1 MTKRIFR
8 SICFVAMGVF
18 AASVVLFMC
27 VLYGY
32 FSDVQKSQLKTQTNF
47 VAQAVANEGID
58 YFDGLN
64 TEEYRITWVG
74 SDGKVLYDN
83 QSDSDEM
90 ENHLEREEIRE
101 AFAKGFGES
110 SRYSVTL
117 MERALYCAVRLPD
130 GTVIRLSVLQ
140 NTLLTLFFGMT
151 QPICII
157 IAIAFILSLVF
168 ASRLS
173 RQIVKPLNELNLDEP
188 LGNDGYDEL
197 SPLLR
202 RIDSQQKQ
210 IRLQNDKLLQKQKE
224 FDAVTE
230 NMTEGIIL
238 LNVKGTVL
246 GINRA
251 AIRLFGTS
259 YSCIGQHILSV
270 HRSTEIFD
278 LLQKAENG
286 LNAEERI
293 TLAGGRY
300 QLLVNPVI
308 SGGVLSG
315 SVLLAIDIT
324 EKEKTEQM
332 RREFTANVSHELK
345 TPLHTIAGSAEL
357 LLNGIVQEEDRKSFY
372 NRIYGEAQRMIR
384 LVEDIIRLSHLD
396 EGGEN
401 MKREE
406 VDLYALAAEVIQ
418 ELSAEAESAGITMSL
433 EGESSEIIGIPQLLR
448 SIIYNLCDNAVKYNR
463 KYGSVTVTVKNQE
476 DSAVVSVA
484 DTGIGIPAEHQ
495 ERIFE
500 RFYRVDKSR
509 SKEMGSTG
517 LGLSIVKHA
526 AGLHDAEIKLQ
537 SVADGGTT
545 VTVIFPKAK
554 KSNETGMSD

>member
-8 SICFVAMGVF
+8 SICYAALGIF
-18 AASVVLFMC
+18 AASVTLFMC
-27 VLYGY
+27 VLYNY
-32 FSDVQKSQLKTQTNF
+32 FSNVQKSQLKVQTDF

-58 YFDGLN
+58 YFDGLD
-64 TEEYRITWVG
+64 TAEYRITWIG
-74 SDGKVLYDN
+74 QDGEVLYDN
-83 QSDSDEM
+83 RSDSDGM

-101 AFAKGFGES
+101 AFANGHGES
-110 SRYSVTL
+110 SRYSITL
-117 MERALYCAVRLPD
+117 MERALYCATRLPD
-130 GTVIRLSVLQ
+130 GTVIRLSILQ
-140 NTLLTLFFGMT
+140 NTLLMLFLGMA

-157 IAIAFILSLVF
+157 IAIAFVLSLVL

-188 LGNDGYDEL
+188 LSNDGYDEL
-197 SPLLR
+197 APLLR

-210 IRLQNDKLLQKQKE
+210 IRIQSDKLLQKQKE
-224 FDAVTE
+224 FETVTE

-251 AIRLFGTS
+251 AKQLFGVAD
-259 YSCIGQHILSV
+259 SCIGQHILSV
-270 HRSTEIFD
+270 DRSAEISE
-278 LLQKAENG
+278 LLSKAEKG
-286 LNAEERI
+286 LHAETRADI
-293 TLAGGRY
+293 AGSRY
-300 QLLVNPVI
+300 QMLVSPVI
-308 SGGVLSG
+308 SKGALSG
-315 SVLLAIDIT
+315 SVLLAINVT
-324 EKEKTEQM
+324 EKEKAERM

-357 LLNGIVQEEDRKSFY
+357 LRNGVVQEKDRSSFY
-372 NRIYGEAQRMIR
+372 ERIYGEAQRMIR

-396 EGGEN
+396 EGADD

-406 VDLYALAAEVIQ
+406 VDLYALADETVK
-418 ELSAEAESAGITMSL
+418 ELSAEAVSAGVTL
-433 EGESSEIIGIPQLLR
+433 TLDGEKSVTNGVPQLLE
-448 SIIYNLCDNAVKYNR
+448 SILYNLCDNAVKYNR
-463 KYGSVTVTVKNQE
+463 RNGSVSVTVKDQK
-476 DSAVVSVA
+476 DRAVVSVA

-509 SKEMGSTG
+509 SKELGGTG

-526 AGLHDAEIKLQ
+526 AGLHHADIELH
-537 SVADGGTT
+537 SVPDGGTT
-545 VTVIFPKAK
+545 VTVTFPK
-554 KSNETGMSD
+554 